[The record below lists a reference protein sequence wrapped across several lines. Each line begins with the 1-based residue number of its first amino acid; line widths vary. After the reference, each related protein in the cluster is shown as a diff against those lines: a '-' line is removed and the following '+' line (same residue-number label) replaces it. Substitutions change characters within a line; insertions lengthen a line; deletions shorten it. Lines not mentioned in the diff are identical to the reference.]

1 MATSG
6 NAGGSGAKTAAP
18 PDVLEQ
24 LVQLTQAIKDLAER
38 TEPDPPDEDGAARR
52 QRQRVDFGYR
62 ALGTLM
68 GRSSRSADGEFDVP
82 VFVARWGQHHDRIL
96 LGALPDGAD
105 WIELRSGDRVEVL
118 EVTRL
123 SGGSPAA
130 KDQWS
135 LKEPPQARIQ
145 PKDFSANEPIGS
157 MVALRRRNGPLVAF
171 GPRLKPTPHSPGL
184 V

>member
-1 MATSG
+1 MATSEKT
-6 NAGGSGAKTAAP
+6 GSTGQSDAKTVAP
-18 PDVLEQ
+18 PEVLNQ

-38 TEPDPPDEDGAARR
+38 TTRDRPDEDGATRWE
-52 QRQRVDFGYR
+52 RQRVDFGYR

-82 VFVARWGQHHDRIL
+82 VFAAEWGKGGDRIL

-123 SGGSPAA
+123 DSNTAT
-130 KDQWS
+130 
-135 LKEPPQARIQ
+135 KEQRSRKESPQARIQ
-145 PKDFSANEPIGS
+145 PKEFSAKQLIGS
-157 MVALRRRNGPLVAF
+157 MVALRHRNGPLVAF
-171 GPRLKPTPHSPGL
+171 GPRLNPPQ
-184 V
+184 